1 MVRPEYSPPTPLQVQ
16 GVPQEAVRRLQ
27 RRGGVPRVRSVRRGG
42 VRGLQ
47 LRGGRGHGD
56 TPHGDTAADSSFIPT
71 SFRINNGFVLFAQG
85 GKITKIADKLGVTL
99 LKRYV
104 EHILFKA
111 ARKGS

>member
-1 MVRPEYSPPTPLQVQ
+1 MLIGTRGSVDNQDKIVSEAVWCGLNIPSPFQMQ

-27 RRGGVPRVRSVRRGG
+27 RRGGVPRVRGVRRGG

-47 LRGGRGHGD
+47 LRGGRGRGHGD

-85 GKITKIADKLGVTL
+85 GKITKIADKL
-99 LKRYV
+99 
-104 EHILFKA
+104 
-111 ARKGS
+111 